1 MDVKDSCYRTKTPFL
16 ALLAC
21 LLAVEVRVVAC
32 ALRAP
37 RIIANTEESIAV
49 TEVFA
54 WLDVQSSETSNHPS
68 QIHLA
73 GSSLSW
79 FFLCC
84 CCCCRMGGL
93 TLDLRPG
100 AGLGAFNLGMCLF
113 SLTIFLEPC
122 EAIEKRKTKTKNERK
137 DTVGSI
143 RVSYRRF
150 GELGILMM
158 YYSFGFDFRV
168 CTDTK
173 FPFIVHNSLLLLS
186 IPQFWSEFVV
196 LFPQFLVC

>member
-1 MDVKDSCYRTKTPFL
+1 MDVDGCKIFL
-16 ALLAC
+16 LQNQDAISSLLAI
-21 LLAVEVRVVAC
+21 EVRVIAC

-49 TEVFA
+49 AEVFA

-84 CCCCRMGGL
+84 CCCRMGGL

-100 AGLGAFNLGMCLF
+100 AGLGAFNLGMCFF
-113 SLTIFLEPC
+113 SLPISLEPC
-122 EAIEKRKTKTKNERK
+122 EWIEKRKTKTKNERK

-150 GELGILMM
+150 GELGILIM

-168 CTDTK
+168 CTDMK
-173 FPFIVHNSLLLLS
+173 IPCSVHNSLLLLS
-186 IPQFWSEFVV
+186 IPRFWSEFVV

>member
-32 ALRAP
+32 ALRAL
-37 RIIANTEESIAV
+37 RINANTEVSIAV

-84 CCCCRMGGL
+84 CCCRMGGL

-113 SLTIFLEPC
+113 SLTISLEPC
-122 EAIEKRKTKTKNERK
+122 EAIEKRKTKTNNERK

-158 YYSFGFDFRV
+158 YYSFGFYFRV

-173 FPFIVHNSLLLLS
+173 LPFIVHNSLLLLS

-196 LFPQFLVC
+196 LYPQFLVC